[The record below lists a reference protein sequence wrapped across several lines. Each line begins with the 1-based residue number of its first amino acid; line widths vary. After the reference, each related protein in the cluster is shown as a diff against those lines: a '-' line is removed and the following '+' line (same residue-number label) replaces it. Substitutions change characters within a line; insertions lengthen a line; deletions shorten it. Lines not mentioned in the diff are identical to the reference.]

1 MPGLL
6 RTPSPGDPQPADPPT
21 HSPGPRRLVALRD
34 TMTRAQQTMLVARR
48 PPADHVELRL
58 ARVAQLAAMTRYEE
72 ALTSCRLPIPPQLR
86 REARLLRRLLG

>member
-1 MPGLL
+1 
-6 RTPSPGDPQPADPPT
+6 
-21 HSPGPRRLVALRD
+21 
-34 TMTRAQQTMLVARR
+34 MTLAHQAMLVARR
-48 PPADHVELRL
+48 PPADRAELLR